1 VAVRAGAAQSVGL
14 NFDRTLRLTG
24 NCACGYGVS
33 ACAAIAIVMI
43 GEQSMKPFAQFTLRG
58 CVPVATIFLALTG
71 WPSAGWSKELG
82 CVAVTESRIADLF
95 RVWNDALKTLDPA
108 KVAETYAEDAS
119 LLPTVE
125 NGPLVGRDAIRAYFV
140 NFLKKKPVG
149 AIDGKGIIRIG
160 CNVAFD
166 IGLYTFTYG
175 TGDPPTAARYTFV
188 YEYDGGRW
196 LIVHHHSSKR
206 PE

>member
-1 VAVRAGAAQSVGL
+1 MKR
-14 NFDRTLRLTG
+14 FDRMVVR
-24 NCACGYGVS
+24 GY
-33 ACAAIAIVMI
+33 ACAAVI
-43 GEQSMKPFAQFTLRG
+43 L
-58 CVPVATIFLALTG
+58 LALTA

-82 CVAVTESRIADLF
+82 CVPVTEAQIADLF
-95 RVWNDALKTLDPA
+95 LVWNAALRTLDPD
-108 KVAETYAEDAS
+108 KVAETYTADAS

-125 NGPLVGRDAIRAYFV
+125 NGPLVGRPAIRGYFV

-149 AIDGKGIIRIG
+149 AINGKPNIRIG

-166 IGLYTFTYG
+166 AGLYTFTYG
-175 TGDPPTAARYTFV
+175 TGDPPTAARYTYV

-196 LIVHHHSSKR
+196 LIAHHHSSKR